1 MAERIHEPEPDAEET
16 IEQASPAA
24 MALALGRTARGRS
37 GNAVDAKAEAFLD
50 EQTDLI
56 RLQKEHLHEQRDL
69 QLAHLRVRR
78 WKDRMSL
85 ALQALGVLIGLA
97 LAVALGAMVWQA
109 HEDHG
114 LVVEAFSVPPDFA
127 ARGMTG
133 QVVAGQ
139 LLDKL
144 SVMQA
149 KTDSARPARSYQNN
163 WGEDLKLEIPE
174 TGVSLSELNRW
185 LRQWLGSQTRVSGEV
200 FRGPSGMTVSVR
212 AGQDGAV
219 FTGPESD
226 LDKLLEQAAQALYQ
240 RTQPYRYAVW
250 LLDHG
255 REDEAVA
262 ALTALADSPD
272 GDDRAWGGSVLGNTL
287 VGRGDLAGGLERAN
301 EATQSAPE
309 DGHAWDILAGIHGT
323 LGHDEAALAMFERS
337 NRLLRSHP
345 GAMTS
350 TARNLVAPQN
360 DEAVAEYRGDFQSA
374 ARLGSQAS
382 RLPDYFGN
390 VAVAKAEIVLD
401 DGLDH
406 DAQGADA
413 ALARARRDGIGPV
426 DLSPAVAVADVGLE
440 RWTAAV
446 QAAQAFDDIAAKT
459 PGWQGGWQRLT
470 ASRTMAAYAA
480 YAKAMAGDQ
489 SGAQAMI
496 AATPLDCYVCL
507 RMRGRIASAG
517 HDWPGAAHWFAEA
530 ARQGPSLPFAYA
542 DWGQMLLARGDADG
556 AIAKLQIAHQKG
568 PHYADALELWGEAL
582 MRKGDFPGAAARFA
596 EAGKY
601 APAWEKNRQ
610 LWRQALAKASSHG

>member
-1 MAERIHEPEPDAEET
+1 MAERGREPESEAEET
-16 IEQASPAA
+16 LEQASPTAV
-24 MALALGRTARGRS
+24 ALALGRASRNKSFDQDAR
-37 GNAVDAKAEAFLD
+37 AFLNKQGRLID
-50 EQTDLI
+50 LQT
-56 RLQKEHLHEQRDL
+56 EHLHEQRDL

-78 WKDRMSL
+78 WHDRMSL
-85 ALQALGVLIGLA
+85 ALQALAVAIG
-97 LAVALGAMVWQA
+97 LAVALTLAALAWQA

-127 ARGMTG
+127 ALGMTG

-174 TGVSLSELNRW
+174 TGVSLGELNRW
-185 LRQWLGSQTRVSGEV
+185 LRQWLGNQTRVSGEV

-219 FTGPESD
+219 FAGPESD
-226 LDKLLEQAAQALYQ
+226 LDKLLDQAAQALYQ

-250 LLDHG
+250 LMNQGH
-255 REDEAVA
+255 EDEAVV
-262 ALTALADSPD
+262 ALTALADGPD

-287 VGRGDLAGGLERAN
+287 VGRGDFAGGLERAN
-301 EATQSAPE
+301 EATQSAPD
-309 DGHAWDILAGIHGT
+309 DGHAWDILAGIHAS
-323 LGHDEAALAMFERS
+323 LGHDEAAMAMYERG
-337 NRLLRSHP
+337 NRLLRDHP
-345 GAMTS
+345 GAMTA
-350 TARNLVAPQN
+350 TARNLVLPQN
-360 DEAVAEYRGDFQSA
+360 DESVREYQGDFQAA
-374 ARLGSQAS
+374 ARLGWQAS
-382 RLPDYFGN
+382 RLTDYFGN

-413 ALARARRDGIGPV
+413 ALARARRDGVDPV
-426 DLSPAVAVADVGLE
+426 DLLPAVAAANVGLE

-446 QAAQAFDDIAAKT
+446 QAAQAFDDVAAKT
-459 PGWQGGWQRLT
+459 SGWQAGWQRLT

-489 SGAQAMI
+489 AGAQAMI

-507 RMRGRIASAG
+507 RMRGRLATAG
-517 HDWPGAAHWFAEA
+517 HDWASAGRWFAEA
-530 ARQGPSLPFAYA
+530 VRQGPSLPLAYA
-542 DWGQMLLARGDADG
+542 DWGQMLLAKGDPDA
-556 AIAKLQIAHQKG
+556 AIAKLQFAHAKG

-582 MRKGDFPGAAARFA
+582 MEKGDYAGAAARFA

-601 APAWEKNRQ
+601 APQWEKNRQ
-610 LWRQALAKASSHG
+610 LWRQALAKAGGHG